1 MRKRPRFEIGLPLA
15 VLGAL
20 ATTFFVASTAFVGI
34 GQTETDCSYCD
45 FHPMFFAFAIPAVIG
60 SWLGV
65 WAWRQRR
72 WILASLGFLLSI
84 AAPVGYLIE
93 LTAPIAIGLMIASLI
108 RAWKA
113 RRYDVTE
120 SGVSGP

>member
-1 MRKRPRFEIGLPLA
+1 LPLA
-15 VLGAL
+15 VLLAL
-20 ATTFFVASTAFVGI
+20 ATTFFVASTAFIGI

-45 FHPMFFAFAIPAVIG
+45 FHPVFFAFAIPAVIG

-72 WILASLGFLLSI
+72 WLLASLGFLLSI

-113 RRYDVTE
+113 RRYDVVG
-120 SGVSGP
+120 SGLSGP

>member
-1 MRKRPRFEIGLPLA
+1 MKPIRFEIGLPLA
-15 VLGAL
+15 VLSAL
-20 ATTFFVASTAFVGI
+20 ATTFFVASTAFIGI
-34 GQTETDCSYCD
+34 RQTGTDCSYCD
-45 FHPMFFAFAIPAVIG
+45 FHPVFFAFAIPAVFG

-72 WILASLGFLLSI
+72 WLLGALGFLLSI

-93 LTAPIAIGLMIASLI
+93 LTAPIAFGLMIATLI

-113 RRYDVTE
+113 RRATTRAGA
-120 SGVSGP
+120 STGP